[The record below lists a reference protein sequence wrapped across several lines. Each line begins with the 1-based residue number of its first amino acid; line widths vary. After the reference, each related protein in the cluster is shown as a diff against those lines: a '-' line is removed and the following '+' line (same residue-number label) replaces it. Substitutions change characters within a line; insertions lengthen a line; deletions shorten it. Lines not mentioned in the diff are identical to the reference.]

1 MLTVYNKIIVK
12 STIKNMLFFLSLY
25 VTINLARENDL
36 NFVQILEVEKMRVGF
51 VGFGEADSS
60 IALGLSSEGM
70 KNIIC
75 FDAMQDDPRMK
86 DRFAEK
92 IAVCGAEKAPSA
104 ADVCRQADI
113 VISATPSNFA
123 YGAAEA
129 AAGGAHQG
137 MIYMDV
143 STATPI
149 DKKRIGALM
158 EARGAMFVDG
168 AMMGTLL
175 KDRHQ
180 VPMLLCGSGAARAKE
195 LLDPYHMRLTLVDGE
210 PGTATSIKFIR
221 SITAKGL
228 SCLLIE
234 SFQAAKKFGVVDT
247 IQESFLD
254 SFGPGF
260 QKIMD
265 GYISGAVLHAARR
278 EHEMENV
285 VDFLKSEGLPCNM
298 ADATREKLKWIND
311 HDVKA
316 LFEGGVPRD
325 FRKVLDGWDL

>member
-1 MLTVYNKIIVK
+1 M
-12 STIKNMLFFLSLY
+12 TI
-25 VTINLARENDL
+25 
-36 NFVQILEVEKMRVGF
+36 GF
-51 VGFGEADSS
+51 VGFGEANSS
-60 IALGLSSEGM
+60 IAQGLYSEGV
-70 KNIIC
+70 KELLC
-75 FDAMQDDPRMK
+75 FDTMQDDPRFQERIEQRIMS
-86 DRFAEK
+86 
-92 IAVCGAEKAPSA
+92 CGAKKAASA
-104 ADVCRQADI
+104 DEVCRRAEI
-113 VISATPSNFA
+113 VIAGTPSNFA
-123 YGAAEA
+123 YAGAEA
-129 AAGGAHQG
+129 AADGAHAG

-143 STATPI
+143 STATPK
-149 DKKRIGALM
+149 DKKRISALM
-158 EARGAMFVDG
+158 EAKGALFVDG

-180 VPMLLCGSGAARAKE
+180 VPMLLCGSGAAKTKE
-195 LLDPYHMRLTLVDGE
+195 LLDPYNMRLTLVDGE

-234 SFQAAKKFGVVDT
+234 SFQAAKKFGVIDT

-285 VDFLKSEGLPCNM
+285 VDFLESEGLPCSM

-311 HDVKA
+311 NHVKD
-316 LFEGGVPRD
+316 LFEGGVPRN
-325 FRKVLDGWDL
+325 FRKVLDGWDV

>member
-1 MLTVYNKIIVK
+1 MKIG
-12 STIKNMLFFLSLY
+12 L
-25 VTINLARENDL
+25 
-36 NFVQILEVEKMRVGF
+36 VG
-51 VGFGEADSS
+51 VGEADSS
-60 IALGLSSEGM
+60 IALGLYTEGV
-70 KNIIC
+70 KEIIC
-75 FDAMQDDPRMK
+75 FDTLQDTPDLQ
-86 DRFAEK
+86 DRFAERR
-92 IAVCGAEKAPSA
+92 AACGAKKAASA
-104 ADVCRQADI
+104 AEVCRSADI
-113 VISATPSNFA
+113 VISATPSNYA
-123 YGAAEA
+123 YGAAEGA
-129 AAGGAHQG
+129 AEGAHDG

-143 STATPI
+143 STATPK
-149 DKKRIGALM
+149 DKKRISNLMESKGAL
-158 EARGAMFVDG
+158 FVDG

-180 VPMLLCGSGAARAKE
+180 VPMLLCGSGAAKVKE
-195 LLDPYHMRLTLVDGE
+195 MLTPYHMRLTVVEGE

-221 SITAKGL
+221 SITAKGI

-234 SFQAAKKFGVVDT
+234 SFHAAKKFGVIDT

-285 VDFLKSEGLPCNM
+285 VDFLKSEDLPYNM

-311 HDVKA
+311 NHVKD
-316 LFEGGVPRD
+316 LFGGEVPRD
-325 FRKVLDGWDL
+325 FRKVLDGWEL

>member
-1 MLTVYNKIIVK
+1 M
-12 STIKNMLFFLSLY
+12 TI
-25 VTINLARENDL
+25 
-36 NFVQILEVEKMRVGF
+36 GF
-51 VGFGEADSS
+51 VGFGEANSS
-60 IALGLSSEGM
+60 IAQGLYSEGV
-70 KNIIC
+70 KEIVC
-75 FDAMQDDPRMK
+75 FDTMQDDPRFQE
-86 DRFAEK
+86 RIEQK
-92 IAVCGAEKAPSA
+92 IASCGAQKVASA
-104 ADVCRQADI
+104 DEVCRCADI
-113 VISATPSNFA
+113 VISGTPSNYA

-129 AAGGAHQG
+129 AADGAHAG

-143 STATPI
+143 STATPK
-149 DKKRIGALM
+149 DKKRISALM
-158 EARGAMFVDG
+158 EAKGALFVDG

-180 VPMLLCGSGAARAKE
+180 VPMLLCGSGAAKAKE
-195 LLDPYHMRLTLVDGE
+195 MLDPYNMRLTLVDGE

-234 SFQAAKKFGVVDT
+234 SFQAAKKFGVIDT
-247 IQESFLD
+247 IQDSFLD

-285 VDFLKSEGLPCNM
+285 VDFLKSEDLPYSM

-311 HDVKA
+311 NHVKD